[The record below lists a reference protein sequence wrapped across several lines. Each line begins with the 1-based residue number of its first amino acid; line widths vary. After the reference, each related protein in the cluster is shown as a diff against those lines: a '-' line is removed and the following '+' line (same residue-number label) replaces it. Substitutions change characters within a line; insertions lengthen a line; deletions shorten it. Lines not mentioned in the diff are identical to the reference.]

1 MRRGKGDVIINPWV
15 SREYN
20 GDLNPCYATIY
31 IGNGK
36 CVDYK
41 GRKHAWIGLNDE
53 HPEREYKTVG
63 HIDINLKQMILDVL
77 DGARKEE
84 SDG

>member
-1 MRRGKGDVIINPWV
+1 MRKKGYVIINPWV

-36 CVDYK
+36 CVDYR
-41 GRKHAWIGLNDE
+41 GVTHAWVGLNDKN
-53 HPEREYKTVG
+53 PEREYKTIG
-63 HIDINLKQMILDVL
+63 HIDIDLKRMISEVIAQMDEVT
-77 DGARKEE
+77 G
-84 SDG
+84 